1 MGNVK
6 IEKSKMSI
14 GEAKDVENALGNAD
28 KFQAFMDYVAACDY
42 PEIFDID
49 DATQID
55 NLYAKGRLT
64 EEEYRDI
71 VGED

>member
-1 MGNVK
+1 MNYGRITKMGNVK

-42 PEIFDID
+42 PEIFDD
-49 DATQID
+49 
-55 NLYAKGRLT
+55 
-64 EEEYRDI
+64 EEEL
-71 VGED
+71 GNE

>member
-6 IEKSKMSI
+6 IEKLKMPI

-42 PEIFDID
+42 PEIFDD
-49 DATQID
+49 
-55 NLYAKGRLT
+55 
-64 EEEYRDI
+64 EEEL
-71 VGED
+71 GNE

>member
-42 PEIFDID
+42 PEIFD
-49 DATQID
+49 
-55 NLYAKGRLT
+55 
-64 EEEYRDI
+64 EEEEL
-71 VGED
+71 GNE